1 MKIMKITLDEK
12 QCLKNKLTLQETLIA
27 LAVRAGKMKEAIA
40 NLTAREVIVEHG
52 SDYFITQHWNDVIEG
67 LLCDCANNGLDL
79 SDERLLALAVKVQ
92 ECFPKQ
98 KMLNGW
104 GQETPFYFRCNKT
117 EIKNKLKKF
126 LTIYGEVSDEDILDA
141 TKRYVASFASKG
153 YRGMR
158 LAKYFI
164 LKDDRK
170 LGADEEVHV
179 EQLSD
184 LATFLENKSEGSED
198 IVNGDDWLV
207 NSRN

>member
-1 MKIMKITLDEK
+1 MKITLDEK
-12 QCLKNKLTLQETLIA
+12 TCLKNKLTLQEALIA
-27 LAVRAGKMKEAIA
+27 AAVSMGNYKSTFDNMINRHVLGIMGQSIDSKWKDTIK
-40 NLTAREVIVEHG
+40 NLIDAE
-52 SDYFITQHWNDVIEG
+52 
-67 LLCDCANNGLDL
+67 
-79 SDERLLALAVKVQ
+79 DERLETLATKVQ

-98 KMLNGW
+98 KMMYAND
-104 GQETPFYFRCNKT
+104 TASPFYFRCNKT

-141 TKRYVASFASKG
+141 TKRYVASYAPKG

-164 LKDDRK
+164 IKDDKK
-170 LGADEEVHV
+170 LSADDEVHV

-184 LATFLENKSEGSED
+184 LATFLENKTEDTPSD
-198 IVNGDDWLV
+198 IVDGDDWLM